1 MFRGADFKE
10 PSAGT
15 CGRKCGAESPL
26 CFYLLAL
33 SVYDQFRVTLE
44 INVFITTPTSMPSA
58 SAHHPPPAESPFSHG
73 YRARL
78 RRKKKVPLIIFEML
92 VSFNLRNA
100 SAQEKSYFLAP
111 LKAYELSLLPT
122 QPQLVTLNKC

>member
-78 RRKKKVPLIIFEML
+78 RRRRKKKDPTNNF
-92 VSFNLRNA
+92 RNVGKLQ
-100 SAQEKSYFLAP
+100 SAKRIGAGKKLFSCPSQG
-111 LKAYELSLLPT
+111 
-122 QPQLVTLNKC
+122 V